1 MFVVCY
7 LMQRGVQHLT
17 VKPFVFEKAPTNSLL
32 EQVEEVTKKYVK
44 SVDETCK
51 QREKEI
57 LAG

>member
-1 MFVVCY
+1 
-7 LMQRGVQHLT
+7 
-17 VKPFVFEKAPTNSLL
+17 VKPFLFEQAPTNSLL

-57 LAG
+57 LGG